1 MSVTYLSTPIVEVRI
16 DPPPR
21 GSGMTRDGYTKRSGA
36 PTERMIRLQGEKRWR
51 RLMIWQFSNMGTLF
65 VNIDGKPHV
74 VHQEDIPAE
83 GSVAIGGARTAHAT
97 RKSPTQLDR
106 EIAQT
111 VGKRIDR
118 KKLGEMMHPW
128 SSLGY
133 GPAGTAI
140 YAVAS
145 HYDNGTKYPDRTIV
159 ERAIKAIEAD
169 IPKAEQGAHGWTKSD
184 ANDLRKIAAGLRYFS
199 VHDYKN
205 GGTAHSTIRRDD
217 ELYPTAEARRQVQ
230 TIRRREEFPEILAI
244 SMRADGTNYNVKVP
258 DPKNARGYDLVDV
271 LILHN
276 GMRSIKSAS
285 RSRTT
290 PDRASKIVTKYLEAT
305 R

>member
-1 MSVTYLSTPIVEVRI
+1 MSVTYLTTPIVEVRI

-21 GSGMTRDGYTKRSGA
+21 GSGMTVDGYTKRSGA
-36 PTERMIRLQGEKRWR
+36 PTSRMIRLQGEKRWR
-51 RLMIWQFSNMGTLF
+51 RLMVWHFSNLGTLF
-65 VNIDGKPHV
+65 VNINGKPHV
-74 VHQEDIPAE
+74 VREEDLPAE
-83 GSVAIGGARTAHAT
+83 GAASSPSPTAHAT

-106 EIAQT
+106 EIAQRI
-111 VGKRIDR
+111 GKRIDR

-133 GPAGTAI
+133 GPAGTAV

-145 HYDNGTKYPDRTIV
+145 HYDNGTKYPDQTV
-159 ERAIKAIEAD
+159 VARAIKAIETD
-169 IPKAEQGAHGWTKSD
+169 IPKADRGEHGWTKSD
-184 ANDLRKIAAGLRYFS
+184 ANDLRKIAAGLRYF
-199 VHDYKN
+199 VLNDYKN
-205 GGTAHSTIRRDD
+205 GGAAHSTKRDD
-217 ELYPTAEARRQVQ
+217 VLYPTAEARRQVQ
-230 TIRRREEFPEILAI
+230 TIQRREEFPEILAI

-258 DPKNARGYDLVDV
+258 DPKNPRGYDLVDV

-290 PDRASKIVTKYLEAT
+290 PDRAVRIVKKYLEAT